1 MDRFMAKVLLVDTNF
16 ASAPIFSVLRRLGHD
31 VHVIGS
37 NPNDCLAKS
46 AKSFWNIDYSDT
58 EALSDLVEKEGFDYL
73 VPGCTDRSYK
83 SCAVVSQGRFPGIE
97 SPDIEHGMHNK
108 EKFRAIAEKLN
119 LPIPETQNHNS
130 KSLDY
135 PVIIKPVD
143 SFSGRGI
150 TVIKNRNKKL
160 FDSAIELARK
170 NSATEE
176 YLLEKFI
183 SGELYSHSAFLKNKT
198 AIKNFFVKEDSTV
211 NSFVVDTSR
220 VIFSP
225 PSEMR
230 RQIIN
235 AVEKLARHLRLKDGL
250 IHSQFIWDGCNI
262 YLIDRNRRIAGD
274 LYSQLIELSTGYPYV
289 ENYVRPFLGMSY
301 KNIEDNDTRMPIM
314 RHTVSVSKEQNFNHI
329 SFKESLFLE
338 SWVALSSAGDQIKA
352 SPDGSV
358 GILFARANSQADLL
372 SLYEATIRRQL
383 YEIVG

>member
-1 MDRFMAKVLLVDTNF
+1 MAKVLLVDTNF
-16 ASAPIFSVLRRLGHD
+16 ASAPIYSVLKGFGYT

-37 NPNDCLAKS
+37 NPHDTLAKS
-46 AKSFWNIDYSDT
+46 AEQYWNIDYSDT
-58 EALSDLVEKEGFDYL
+58 AALSDLIEKEAFDYL

-83 SCAVVSQGRFPGIE
+83 SCAAVSQGRFPGIE

-119 LPIPETQNHNS
+119 IPIPESQNHNS
-130 KSLDY
+130 KNLDY
-135 PVIIKPVD
+135 PVIVKPVD

-150 TVIKNRNKKL
+150 TVIKNHNKRL
-160 FDSAIELARK
+160 LDSAIKLARK

-176 YLLEKFI
+176 YLLEKFVT
-183 SGELYSHSAFLKNKT
+183 GELYSHSAFLKNKR

-225 PSEMR
+225 PPEMQ

-235 AVEKLARHLRLKDGL
+235 AIEKLARYLRLKDGL

-274 LYSQLIELSTGYPYV
+274 LYSQLIELSTGHPYV
-289 ENYVRPFLGMSY
+289 ENYVRPFLDMPY
-301 KNIEDNDTRMPIM
+301 KNIEDSDTRIPIM
-314 RHTVSVSKEQNFNHI
+314 RHTVSVSKEQNFKHI

-338 SWVALSSAGDQIKA
+338 SWVALSSAGDRVKA

-358 GILFARANSQADLL
+358 GILFARAKSQAELL
-372 SLYEATIRRQL
+372 TLYEATIRRQL
-383 YEIVG
+383 YEVVD

>member
-1 MDRFMAKVLLVDTNF
+1 MAKVLLVDTNF

-58 EALSDLVEKEGFDYL
+58 AALSDLIEKEAFDYL

-83 SCAVVSQGRFPGIE
+83 SCAAVSQGRFPGIE

-108 EKFRAIAEKLN
+108 EKFRVIAEKLN
-119 LPIPETQNHNS
+119 LPIPERQNHNS

-135 PVIIKPVD
+135 PIIIKPVD

-150 TVIKNRNKKL
+150 TVIKNHNKRL
-160 FDSAIELARK
+160 LDSAIELARK

-225 PSEMR
+225 PPEMQ

-289 ENYVRPFLGMSY
+289 ENYVRPFLGLSY

-329 SFKESLFLE
+329 SLKESLFLE

-372 SLYEATIRRQL
+372 SLYETTIRRQL
-383 YEIVG
+383 YEGVD

>member
-1 MDRFMAKVLLVDTNF
+1 MAKVLLVDTNF
-16 ASAPIFSVLRRLGHD
+16 ASAPIYSVLKGFGYT

-37 NPNDCLAKS
+37 NPHDTLAKS
-46 AKSFWNIDYSDT
+46 AEQYWNIDYSDT
-58 EALSDLVEKEGFDYL
+58 AAVSDLIEREGFDYL

-97 SPDIEHGMHNK
+97 PPDIEHGMHNK

-119 LPIPETQNHNS
+119 LPVPETQNINNNR
-130 KSLDY
+130 LDY

-160 FDSAIELARK
+160 FNSAIKLARK

-176 YLLEKFI
+176 YLVEKFI

-220 VIFSP
+220 VIFTP
-225 PSEMR
+225 PPEMQQ
-230 RQIIN
+230 QIVD
-235 AVEKLARHLRLKDGL
+235 AVEKLAQYLKLKDGL

-289 ENYVRPFLGMSY
+289 ENYVRPFLNMPY
-301 KNIEDNDTRMPIM
+301 KNIEDSDTRIPIM

-329 SFKESLFLE
+329 SFKESIFLE
-338 SWVALSSAGDQIKA
+338 SWVALSSAGDRIKA

-358 GILFARANSQADLL
+358 GILFARAKSQAELL
-372 SLYEATIRRQL
+372 TLYEATIRQKL
-383 YEIVG
+383 YEVVD

>member
-1 MDRFMAKVLLVDTNF
+1 MAKVLLVDTNF
-16 ASAPIFSVLRRLGHD
+16 ASKPIYSVLKGFGYT

-37 NPNDCLAKS
+37 NPNDTLAKS
-46 AKSFWNIDYSDT
+46 AEQYWNIDYSDT
-58 EALSDLVEKEGFDYL
+58 AALSNLIEKEAFDYL

-83 SCAVVSQGRFPGIE
+83 SCAIVSQGRFPGIE
-97 SPDIEHGMHNK
+97 SPDIENGMHNK

-119 LPIPETQNHNS
+119 LPIPETQNHKS

-160 FDSAIELARK
+160 FDAAIELAKK

-176 YLLEKFI
+176 YLLEKFVD
-183 SGELYSHSAFLKNKT
+183 GELYSHSAFLKNKRV
-198 AIKNFFVKEDSTV
+198 IKNFFVKEDSTV

-220 VIFSP
+220 VIFTP
-225 PSEMR
+225 PPEMQQ
-230 RQIIN
+230 QIID
-235 AVEKLARHLRLKDGL
+235 AVEKLAQYLKLKDGL

-289 ENYVRPFLGMSY
+289 ENYVRPFLDMPY
-301 KNIEDNDTRMPIM
+301 KNIEDSDTRIPIM
-314 RHTVSVSKEQNFNHI
+314 RHTVSVSKEQNFDHI
-329 SFKESLFLE
+329 SFKESIFLE
-338 SWVALSSAGDQIKA
+338 SWVALSSAGDRIKA

-358 GILFARANSQADLL
+358 GILFARAKSQAELL
-372 SLYEATIRRQL
+372 TLYEATIRRKL
-383 YEIVG
+383 YEVVD

>member
-1 MDRFMAKVLLVDTNF
+1 MAKVLLVDTNF

-83 SCAVVSQGRFPGIE
+83 SCAVVSKGRFPGIE

-225 PSEMR
+225 PPEMR

-338 SWVALSSAGDQIKA
+338 NWVALSSAGDQIKQ

-372 SLYEATIRRQL
+372 SLYEATIRREL
-383 YEIVG
+383 YEVIE

>member
-1 MDRFMAKVLLVDTNF
+1 
-16 ASAPIFSVLRRLGHD
+16 

-119 LPIPETQNHNS
+119 LPIPERQNHNS

-225 PSEMR
+225 PPEMQ

-235 AVEKLARHLRLKDGL
+235 AVEKLARYLRLKDGL